1 MADFVMGIIS
11 SLAATSLTVASGWV
25 LSKRLRRMLTA
36 MFSRFAGLPVQQV
49 YERQE
54 LASPDLAR
62 DLANAQWI
70 RVLTGRGN
78 ELTRDTF
85 RTVWTGGMWRPPQF
99 VEVLLPDLQRG
110 PDSWLARREEDM
122 RRADPTFSAGFLAEQ
137 VRTNTHFVI
146 AAARHHG
153 NVSLRFYNLPHT
165 HRVIVTNE
173 VAYLTLYGGSVHG
186 RHSPCVAAQRPSL
199 LYDIALSLFSTAWEQ
214 SGPEN
219 RALEDQQLAAAPP
232 IRGSGGPV

>member
-1 MADFVMGIIS
+1 MGVVS
-11 SLAATSLTVASGWV
+11 SLAATALTVASGWV
-25 LSKRLRRMLTA
+25 LSKRLRCVLTA
-36 MFSRFAGLPVQQV
+36 MFSRLAGLPVRRV

-85 RTVWTGGMWRPPQF
+85 KPVWTGGMRPPQF
-99 VEVLLPDLQRG
+99 IEVLLPDLRCG
-110 PDSWLARREEDM
+110 PDSWVARREEDV
-122 RRADPTFSAGFLAEQ
+122 RRADPTFSTGFLAEQ
-137 VRTNTHFVI
+137 VRTNTHFVT
-146 AAARHHG
+146 AAARRHG
-153 NVSLRFYNLPHT
+153 NVALRFYDLPHT

-186 RHSPCVAAQRPSL
+186 RHSPCVAARRPGL
-199 LYDIALSLFSTAWEQ
+199 VYDLALSLFNSAWEQ
-214 SGPEN
+214 SEPDDRTDG
-219 RALEDQQLAAAPP
+219 
-232 IRGSGGPV
+232 

>member
-1 MADFVMGIIS
+1 MGVIS
-11 SLAATSLTVASGWV
+11 SLAATSLTVAGGWV
-25 LSKRLRRMLTA
+25 LSKRLRRVLTA
-36 MFSRFAGLPVQQV
+36 MFSRLAGLPVQQM
-49 YERQE
+49 YKRQE

-85 RTVWTGGMWRPPQF
+85 KPVWTGGMRPPQF

-110 PDSWLARREEDM
+110 PDSWVARREEDV

-137 VRTNTHFVI
+137 VRTNTHFVT
-146 AAARHHG
+146 AAARRHG
-153 NVSLRFYNLPHT
+153 NVSLRFYDLPHT
-165 HRVIVTNE
+165 HRVIITNE

-186 RHSPCVAAQRPSL
+186 RHSPCVAARRPSL
-199 LYDIALSLFSTAWEQ
+199 VYDLALSLFSAAWEQ
-214 SGPEN
+214 SEPDD
-219 RALEDQQLAAAPP
+219 RADD
-232 IRGSGGPV
+232 